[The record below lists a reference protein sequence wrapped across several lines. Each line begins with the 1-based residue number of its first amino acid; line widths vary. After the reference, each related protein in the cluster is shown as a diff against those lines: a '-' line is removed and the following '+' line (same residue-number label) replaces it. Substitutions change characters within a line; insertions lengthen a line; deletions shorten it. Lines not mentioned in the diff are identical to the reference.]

1 MSAEQ
6 AITFQFINALWERN
20 NAIAL
25 ACFESNFQAAK
36 KAFEENSATALKV
49 LMSQLSAPRPT
60 ADDETAE
67 PEEVED
73 DETSVEEEEEEP
85 EPNPHYVGYRG
96 RHILP
101 ILDGTKHELY
111 FKISAP
117 NTFQIL
123 DKRNRVIQ
131 TVHSMNGIDTY
142 HCKDLL
148 AKGKR
153 RLPASGKFHASD
165 TPCYLN
171 VDEKWVKMK
180 ELPPW
185 MPKSAKK

>member
-49 LMSQLSAPRPT
+49 LMGQLPAPIPSPSSPVMV
-60 ADDETAE
+60 E
-67 PEEVED
+67 PEELVSE
-73 DETSVEEEEEEP
+73 EEEVEEEE
-85 EPNPHYVGYRG
+85 PNPYYVGHRG

-101 ILDGTKHELY
+101 ILDGTKHELC
-111 FKISAP
+111 FRISAP
-117 NTFQIL
+117 NTFEIL
-123 DKRNRVIQ
+123 GKKNTVLK
-131 TVHSMNGIDTY
+131 TVHSMNAIDTY

-148 AKGKR
+148 EKGKR

-165 TPCYLN
+165 VPCQLY
-171 VDEKWVKMK
+171 VGGKWVKMK